1 MTSRFATNYIS
12 SGVSRKH
19 YLESNRDGFPLQN
32 QIPRTIQ
39 TYSGNGNQTIPLTTY
54 NVLSIDSVLNAG
66 PLTLTCI
73 DTPNYFGRL
82 ITIESLNTITNNIV
96 INYGAGRFIRVG
108 IDDVVLPSTYTIPAG
123 TPPFKLDLDFM
134 GYDLCNVSFGSGIA
148 VRPADFASLNIST
161 NALNDLNTALGQ
173 AVLWSPIVVGSSS
186 LQANLGAGAQIESF
200 TTTRAGFIEVQS
212 VIGLNGNLLSEFIAS
227 LELDGVVQF
236 EIESVQGLAS
246 HVWSCSKIFPV
257 AIGQVIRIFSAN
269 ASGPVAAMIPAS
281 NFSGSLSIKYI

>member
-1 MTSRFATNYIS
+1 MTSRFATNYVS

-39 TYSGNGNQTIPLTTY
+39 SYTGNGNQTIPLTTY
-54 NVLSIDSVLNAG
+54 NVLSIESVLNAG
-66 PLTLTCI
+66 ALTLTCI
-73 DTPNYFGRL
+73 DTQNYLGRSVS
-82 ITIESLNTITNNIV
+82 IESRDTIVNNIV
-96 INYGAGRFIRVG
+96 INYGTGGFIRAG
-108 IDDVVLPSTYTIPAG
+108 IDDAVLPSTYTIPAG
-123 TPPFKLDLDFM
+123 TPPFKLDLDFA
-134 GYDLCNVSFGSGIA
+134 GFDRCFVSFGSGIA
-148 VRPADFASLNIST
+148 VRPPDFASLNIST
-161 NALNDLNTALGQ
+161 NANNDLNTALGR
-173 AVLWSPIVVGSSS
+173 AVLWAPVVVGSSS

-200 TTTRAGFIEVQS
+200 TATRAGFIEVQS
-212 VIGLNGNLLSEFIAS
+212 VIGLNGNLLSEFIAT
-227 LELDGVVQF
+227 LELDGVAQF

-257 AIGQVIRIFSAN
+257 AVGQVIRIFSAN